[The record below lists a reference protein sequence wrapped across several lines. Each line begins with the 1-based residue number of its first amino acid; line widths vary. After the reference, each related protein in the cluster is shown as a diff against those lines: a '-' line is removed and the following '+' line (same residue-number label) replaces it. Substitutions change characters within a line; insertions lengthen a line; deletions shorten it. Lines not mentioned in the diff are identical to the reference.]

1 MRQRIRDGRGTKAL
15 VLALLAVPPMTATAA
30 EYEQPPVLRAADVL
44 PADLRKGPHHTV
56 ADKVAND
63 GFVNTYQLRTAY
75 GDESVRTTLML
86 RLRANEAE
94 AIAKIRALAES
105 DEFKEGLGEGVG
117 DVAAGFK
124 RLAED
129 PGGAVKG
136 AASGVRKMFEIAGEA
151 WHSRNTYK
159 TGIGDLTRNV
169 SGYSKVR
176 RELAA
181 KLGVDPYSSNT
192 VLQADLDRVAA
203 AAFQGG
209 FAVTLAKMLVP
220 GGLGL
225 VVGAASWTESLNAL
239 LITSSPTELRLI
251 NREKLLAMNV
261 NADIAELFIDNP
273 AFTPTS
279 QTFLVGALEQ
289 MKGAEGRQAFVKYAI
304 PTDEEELALFRMRM
318 AQMYANYHK
327 AVRPIVR
334 FVSAGKMVAG
344 VTADEKLLIVAP
356 VDHLAWTQTLEGFV
370 ALFAE
375 TIAQGDAPAA
385 RELWL
390 SGTVSTRARSE
401 MDKRGWSVR
410 ENAAL

>member
-1 MRQRIRDGRGTKAL
+1 MRKWINTRRTAMLLTWASLAAL
-15 VLALLAVPPMTATAA
+15 PATAA
-30 EYEQPPVLRAADVL
+30 QYESPPVLRAGDVL
-44 PADLRKGPHHTV
+44 SAELRKGAHHSV
-56 ADKVAND
+56 ADKVPND
-63 GFVNTYQLRTAY
+63 GFVNTYQLRTSY

-94 AIAKIRALAES
+94 AIAKIKALAES

-136 AASGVRKMFEIAGEA
+136 AASGVRKMFDIAGEA
-151 WHSRNTYK
+151 WQSRDTQK
-159 TGIGDLTRNV
+159 TGIGDLAKNV

-181 KLGVDPYSSNT
+181 ELGVDPYSSNA
-192 VLQADLDRVAA
+192 VLQAELDRVAA

-225 VVGAASWTESLNAL
+225 VVGAASWTQSLNEL
-239 LITSSPTELRLI
+239 VITSSPTELRII
-251 NREKLLAMNV
+251 NREKLLAMDV
-261 NADIAELFIDNP
+261 NPDIAELFIDNP

-289 MKGAEGRQAFVKYAI
+289 MKGTEGRQAFVKYAI
-304 PTDEEELALFRMRM
+304 PTAEEELALFRMRM
-318 AQMYANYHK
+318 AQMYTNYHK
-327 AVRPIVR
+327 EVRPIVR
-334 FVSAGKMVAG
+334 FVSAGKMVAA
-344 VTADEKLLIVAP
+344 VTSDNKLLITAP
-356 VDHLAWTQTLEGFV
+356 VDHLAWTQTLDGFV
-370 ALFAE
+370 TLLAE
-375 TIAQGDAPAA
+375 LSAKGGEPAA

-390 SGTVSTRARSE
+390 SGTVSKRARSE

-410 ENAAL
+410 EKVAL